1 MFSQKKKFVD
11 MFITFLLAS
20 CVHKTI
26 WQGQYITLETV
37 EIPKEDF
44 KVSHY
49 IVVAYTPQEHD
60 KNSKVIYQFDIMEN
74 NKRVRV
80 IQFTECVFLITEKP
94 APNRFDKG
102 KDYDY
107 ALTEVNSEDF
117 GKLKHLS
124 VIRGTTYKL
133 YEKLHTYE
141 EIKQEVIDVLL
152 RRELMPEE

>member
-1 MFSQKKKFVD
+1 MNNNRVMYILTILMSV
-11 MFITFLLAS
+11 M
-20 CVHKTI
+20 CVHKTL

-44 KVSHY
+44 KVGSY
-49 IVVAYTPQEHD
+49 IVVAYTPQEYNKD
-60 KNSKVIYQFDIMEN
+60 SKVIYQFDIFEN

-80 IQFTECVFLITEKP
+80 IQFAECVLLITEKP
-94 APNRFDKG
+94 APNRFDKK

-107 ALTEVNSEDF
+107 ALTEVSPKDF

-133 YEKLHTYE
+133 YEKMHSYE
-141 EIKQEVIDVLL
+141 EIKQEVIEVLL
-152 RRELMPEE
+152 GRELMPED